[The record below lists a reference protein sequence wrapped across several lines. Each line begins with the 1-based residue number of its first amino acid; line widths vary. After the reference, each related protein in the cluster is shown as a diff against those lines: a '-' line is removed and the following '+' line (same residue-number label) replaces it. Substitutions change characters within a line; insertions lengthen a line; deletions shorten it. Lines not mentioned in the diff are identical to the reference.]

1 MSGNTP
7 GEIVALSQAKRSLAE
22 ATTLDEIK
30 LIRDK
35 AEAVRKYAQS
45 AALGL
50 DAQNYAAEIK
60 LRAERKA
67 GELLSSL
74 SLRGGDRKS
83 NRHSARLKIR
93 DLGISQ
99 AQSTR
104 WQVQS
109 KLPESEFEQYLS
121 SARDSGREITSAD
134 IIRLARKTVA
144 KHLHSSSH
152 EGQHAVVDDASL
164 GPAISGVA
172 ARISDG
178 EKNIHGIEIL
188 YEIKNHRDLM
198 DNILGPVCSG
208 ETAELS
214 GAERRVLRRL
224 LNEIGTLI
232 QEFEHHFR
240 LFLTAELGEAE
251 PG

>member
-1 MSGNTP
+1 MFGNTP
-7 GEIVALSQAKRSLAE
+7 SEIVALSQAKRSLAE

-83 NRHSARLKIR
+83 NRHCARLKIR

-109 KLPESEFEQYLS
+109 KLPESEFERYLATS
-121 SARDSGREITSAD
+121 REFGREITTAD
-134 IIRLARKTVA
+134 IIRLARKT
-144 KHLHSSSH
+144 LHKEPASINALGDKSSDEDSAA
-152 EGQHAVVDDASL
+152 ELCQLRAANPDA
-164 GPAISGVA
+164 
-172 ARISDG
+172 D
-178 EKNIHGIEIL
+178 EKNVHAIEIL

-198 DNILGPVCSG
+198 DNILRPVYCG
-208 ETAELS
+208 DTKELS
-214 GAERRVLRRL
+214 GAERRVLGRL
-224 LNEIGTLI
+224 LKEIGILI
-232 QEFEHHFR
+232 QEFERHFR
-240 LFLTAELGEAE
+240 RLLAREA
-251 PG
+251 GAAISG

>member
-1 MSGNTP
+1 MFGGTP

-30 LIRDK
+30 FIRDK

-67 GELLSSL
+67 GELLSTL

-83 NRHSARLKIR
+83 NSHSARLKVR

-109 KLPESEFEQYLS
+109 KLPESEFECYLAT
-121 SARDSGREITSAD
+121 ARESGREITTAD
-134 IIRLARKTVA
+134 IIRLARKITSKHPSAIHELNDKIVDQAATNVAYTVIA
-144 KHLHSSSH
+144 SH
-152 EGQHAVVDDASL
+152 PTDE
-164 GPAISGVA
+164 
-172 ARISDG
+172 
-178 EKNIHGIEIL
+178 EKNVHAIEIL

-198 DNILGPVCSG
+198 DNILRPVYSG
-208 ETAELS
+208 DACELS
-214 GAERRVLRRL
+214 KAERRVLGRL
-224 LNEIGTLI
+224 LREIAILI
-232 QEFEHHFR
+232 QEFERHFR
-240 LFLTAELGEAE
+240 RLLSA
-251 PG
+251 